1 MLCNSMEYFLEP
13 LVFQVRNSFN
23 IRTAINI
30 TQVEDTLFRIPH
42 EYLAQESSVFADML
56 AIGDSMN
63 PDGES
68 SGDISPIVLPGT
80 VNAKSFHALLKV
92 LHPQDS

>member
-1 MLCNSMEYFLEP
+1 MEYFLEP

-23 IRTAINI
+23 IRTTINI
-30 TQVEDTLFRIPH
+30 AQVEDTLFRIPH

-56 AIGDSMN
+56 AIGGNVN
-63 PDGES
+63 PGGEG

-80 VNAKSFHALLKV
+80 VNTKSFRALLKV
-92 LHPQDS
+92 LYPQDS